1 MIHSDTE
8 SSPASGAHAHQY
20 VFPHVHFGIGPFK
33 HSVYIGILTWNEIR
47 HAKRYDSL
55 SFRQILLRFPV
66 KGSRDRMTVL
76 IILPLQ
82 DHFKFI
88 AAKAEHRAV
97 AEVTA
102 DDPACGNQQLI
113 PRFMPIG
120 VVGHLQSVYIEGY
133 HGKFPY
139 PAFFNFRIQLLFI
152 VFTGPLV
159 LYAGKGILVRKA
171 FRGADFYFLLL
182 LDLQQ
187 FFQLLL
193 ILFPFVFHHKFVD
206 EAAAK

>member
-1 MIHSDTE
+1 MIHSGTE

-20 VFPHVHFGIGPFK
+20 VFPIVHFGIGPFK
-33 HSVYIGILTWNEIR
+33 HSIYIGVVTRNEIR

-88 AAKAEHRAV
+88 AAKTEHRTV

-102 DDPACGNQQLI
+102 DDPASGNQQLI

-120 VVGHLQSVYIEGY
+120 VIRRSEERRVGKECRL
-133 HGKFPY
+133 
-139 PAFFNFRIQLLFI
+139 
-152 VFTGPLV
+152 
-159 LYAGKGILVRKA
+159 
-171 FRGADFYFLLL
+171 
-182 LDLQQ
+182 
-187 FFQLLL
+187 
-193 ILFPFVFHHKFVD
+193 
-206 EAAAK
+206 